1 MDVSKI
7 ANYQKKERKEW
18 KNFYGLTRTVFLRND
33 LKKELNYPILCS
45 NKNRSAI
52 YKKNVDD
59 VYNCL
64 DNIAGELVRFG
75 NEQAGKICIDVIFSA
90 LCLMINT
97 SDRLDYYSEDHD
109 GWKAYKI
116 KHHENIQAMITM
128 WKEKYFEALMSPV
141 IDVLKRLKK

>member
-1 MDVSKI
+1 
-7 ANYQKKERKEW
+7 
-18 KNFYGLTRTVFLRND
+18 
-33 LKKELNYPILCS
+33 
-45 NKNRSAI
+45 
-52 YKKNVDD
+52 
-59 VYNCL
+59 
-64 DNIAGELVRFG
+64 
-75 NEQAGKICIDVIFSA
+75 
-90 LCLMINT
+90 MINT